1 MLEVFNEAF
10 NNLKSK
16 LGGWINDIVVN
27 LPNIVLA
34 VIVMS
39 LGIFAAQYVRKYV
52 QKGLDRFVD
61 NRTVT
66 GFASSIIT
74 AGFLVAMLLIVL
86 SILKLDTALTSIL
99 GTAGIAGLAVGLAL
113 QEPIVNVFAGI
124 VMSMRDY
131 YSVGDLVKT
140 NDFFGTISK
149 INLRSTI
156 LNTPDGQEVIIPN
169 KEVLQNPLVNY
180 THSDKRRV
188 DIDCG
193 VAYGDDL
200 ETAREI
206 ALGAIRDNENVKYDR
221 NMPLELF
228 FTEFGDSS
236 INFQLR
242 FWYRFSTH
250 ADFMNLKSEAIIAIK
265 KAFDSNKITI
275 PFPITTLDFGVVGG
289 RNIDDVYPLESI
301 NSKQNNNKTSNGNI
315 VKKAI
320 SPITNN

>member
-1 MLEVFNEAF
+1 MIEVFNEAF
-10 NNLKSK
+10 NNLKEK
-16 LGGWINDIVVN
+16 LGGWLNDFVIN

-52 QKGLDRFVD
+52 QKGLGKFVD
-61 NRTVT
+61 NKTVT

-74 AGFLVAMLLIVL
+74 AAFLIAMLLVVL

-140 NDFFGTISK
+140 NDYFGTIGK

-156 LNTPDGQEVIIPN
+156 LTTPDGQEVIIPN
-169 KEVLQNPLVNY
+169 KDVLQNPLVNY

-188 DIDCG
+188 DIECG

-200 ETAREI
+200 ESAREI
-206 ALGAIRDNENVKYDR
+206 ALNAIRTNEKVKYDK

-242 FWYRFSTH
+242 FWYHFSSH
-250 ADFMNLKSEAIIAIK
+250 ASFMDLKSEAIIAIK
-265 KAFDSNKITI
+265 KAFDSNEITI

-289 RNIDDVYPLESI
+289 RNIDDVYPLKSI
-301 NSKQNNNKTSNGNI
+301 TSMSKTDKKNGIAPKNG
-315 VKKAI
+315 VATLSK
-320 SPITNN
+320 N

>member
-16 LGGWINDIVVN
+16 LGGWINDVVVN
-27 LPNIVLA
+27 LPNIILA
-34 VIVMS
+34 VVVMA
-39 LGIFAAQYVRKYV
+39 LGVFAAQYVRKYV
-52 QKGLDRFVD
+52 QKGLNKFVD
-61 NRTVT
+61 NRTIT

-74 AGFLVAMLLIVL
+74 AAFLIAMLLIVL

-124 VMSMRDY
+124 VMSMRSY
-131 YSVGDLVKT
+131 YSVDDLVKT
-140 NDFFGTISK
+140 NDYFGTIIK

-156 LNTPDGQEVIIPN
+156 LRTPDGQEVIIPN
-169 KEVLQNPLVNY
+169 KDVLQNPLVNY

-188 DIDCG
+188 DITCG

-200 ETAREI
+200 EEVRETA
-206 ALGAIRDNENVKYDR
+206 LNAIKNNTNVKHDES
-221 NMPLELF
+221 LSVECF
-228 FTEFGDSS
+228 FTDFGDSS

-242 FWYRFSTH
+242 FWSHFHNQT
-250 ADFMNLKSEAIIAIK
+250 DFLSVKSEAIIALK
-265 KAFDSNKITI
+265 KAFDKEEITI

-289 RNIDDVYPLESI
+289 RNIDDVYPLKSIASNKRQNGMTNGKTVKSI
-301 NSKQNNNKTSNGNI
+301 NSFVPNN
-315 VKKAI
+315 
-320 SPITNN
+320 

>member
-10 NNLKSK
+10 NNLKDK
-16 LGGWINDIVVN
+16 LGGWINDFVIN

-39 LGIFAAQYVRKYV
+39 IGIFAAQYVRKYV
-52 QKGLDRFVD
+52 QKGLNKFVQ
-61 NRTVT
+61 NQTIT

-74 AGFLVAMLLIVL
+74 AAFLIVMLIVVL

-131 YSVGDLVKT
+131 YKVGDLVKT
-140 NDFFGTISK
+140 NDYFGTISK

-188 DIDCG
+188 DINCG

-200 ETAREI
+200 ESAREI
-206 ALGAIRDNENVKYDR
+206 ALNAIRNNDKVNYDK
-221 NMPLELF
+221 NLPLQLF

-242 FWYRFSTH
+242 FWYHFSSH
-250 ADFMNLKSEAIIAIK
+250 ADFMELKSEAIIAVK
-265 KAFDSNKITI
+265 KAFDNKGVTI

-289 RNIDDVYPLESI
+289 RNIDDVYPLKSLR
-301 NSKQNNNKTSNGNI
+301 KKAKSNGMRHEDA
-315 VKKAI
+315 VKNGNSTI
-320 SPITNN
+320 SHN

>member
-16 LGGWINDIVVN
+16 LGGWINDFVVN

-34 VIVMS
+34 AIVMS

-52 QKGLDRFVD
+52 QKGLNKFV
-61 NRTVT
+61 NNKTIT
-66 GFASSIIT
+66 GFASSMIT
-74 AGFLVAMLLIVL
+74 AGFLVAMLLVVL

-124 VMSMRDY
+124 VMSMREH

-169 KEVLQNPLVNY
+169 KEVLQNPIVNY

-206 ALGAIRDNENVKYDR
+206 ALEAIRGNEKVKYDR

-242 FWYRFSTH
+242 FWYHFSSH
-250 ADFMNLKSEAIIAIK
+250 ADFMDLKSEAIIAIK
-265 KAFDSNKITI
+265 KAFDSNNITI
-275 PFPITTLDFGVVGG
+275 PFPVTTLDFGVVGG
-289 RNIDDVYPLESI
+289 RNIDDVYPLKSI
-301 NSKQNNNKTSNGNI
+301 ATNPKSNGKHNGKAVKNGTPSITSN
-315 VKKAI
+315 
-320 SPITNN
+320 

>member
-10 NNLKSK
+10 NNLREK
-16 LGGWINDIVVN
+16 LSTWVNDVVVN

-34 VIVMS
+34 IVVMS
-39 LGIFAAQYVRKYV
+39 TGVFVAQYVRTYV
-52 QKGLDRFVD
+52 QKALDKFVD

-74 AGFLVAMLLIVL
+74 AAFLIATLLVVL

-113 QEPIVNVFAGI
+113 QEPIVNIFAGI

-131 YSVGDLVKT
+131 YKVGDIVKT

-169 KEVLQNPLVNY
+169 KDVLQSPLVNY
-180 THSDKRRV
+180 THSLKRRV
-188 DIDCG
+188 DIECG

-200 ETAREI
+200 EGARKI
-206 ALGAIRDNENVKYDR
+206 ALNAIRESDKIKYDK
-221 NMPLELF
+221 NLPLELF

-242 FWYRFSTH
+242 FWAHFSTH
-250 ADFMNLKSEAIIAIK
+250 AEFLSMKSEAIIAIK
-265 KAFDSNKITI
+265 KAFDSNEVTI

-289 RNIDDVYPLESI
+289 RNIDDVYPLKNLQSI
-301 NSKQNNNKTSNGNI
+301 NK
-315 VKKAI
+315 
-320 SPITNN
+320 